1 MQIVIVVHAVIC
13 RINKLKETPLSTN
26 MYVYDSARTL
36 YRQPKCKEKNHVRYQ
51 KQQPIMYM
59 QLQTHAHNHHVTT
72 ALCRHYTHN
81 NQSISHARNTIH
93 ILRSSDTHNKRKH
106 SATNNTYTHT
116 AASSHWPTC
125 QAHVQCH
132 EGSVTCAHVQC
143 QTA

>member
-1 MQIVIVVHAVIC
+1 MIVVNAVIC
-13 RINKLKETPLSTN
+13 RINKLKETPLSTD
-26 MYVYDSARTL
+26 MYVYDSVRTL
-36 YRQPKCKEKNHVRYQ
+36 YRQPKCKEKNYVRYQ
-51 KQQPIMYM
+51 KQQPNMYA

-81 NQSISHARNTIH
+81 NQSTMYEILYIYLDLLTDIINENIQQQTIH
-93 ILRSSDTHNKRKH
+93 I
-106 SATNNTYTHT
+106 HT

-132 EGSVTCAHVQC
+132 AGSVTCAHVQC